1 MFPNKLHL
9 RPPKDDLFQIDTDF
23 LFKNPDP
30 TDSCYRI
37 KTEGNQNSSSNL
49 PKSSLINDWKAFFQ
63 NGAPQSQMNIKPIN
77 KKEEGLFLYREDKD
91 EKESE
96 KSLEVAKALFVNLK
110 NDLVNVFEDPNNS
123 NSNNNSNVN
132 GNVSGEYSAGK
143 MKTQRL
149 EIPSEKKTTQIKV
162 FTTHDHN
169 IEGPIVHKGKKEV
182 SAPYFPRKELMKKP
196 NLTIRIEK
204 TPEGLINNIANK
216 VRESKECHNITQLN
230 ESTKNKN
237 RKRFLFKEP
246 ETMNN
251 FSLNDMK
258 SFPKTTKNKETKQT
272 ETHNLFFKAVAQ
284 PTESLYPKNN
294 VPASTKHERIK
305 SLDFNSKK
313 RLIKGEDGDLLKK
326 LHYQKVDIMNNEE
339 VRFRIKEVLDS
350 KNPEKKADLMKGKK
364 KVIDADVT
372 YFKK

>member
-1 MFPNKLHL
+1 M
-9 RPPKDDLFQIDTDF
+9 
-23 LFKNPDP
+23 
-30 TDSCYRI
+30 
-37 KTEGNQNSSSNL
+37 
-49 PKSSLINDWKAFFQ
+49 
-63 NGAPQSQMNIKPIN
+63 
-77 KKEEGLFLYREDKD
+77 YREDKD

-110 NDLVNVFEDPNNS
+110 NDLVNVFDDPNNS
-123 NSNNNSNVN
+123 NSNNNSNAN

-162 FTTHDHN
+162 FTTHNHN
-169 IEGPIVHKGKKEV
+169 IEGPIIHKGI

-204 TPEGLINNIANK
+204 TPEGLINNIANR

-246 ETMNN
+246 EAMNN

-272 ETHNLFFKAVAQ
+272 ETHNLFFKAVTK
-284 PTESLYPKNN
+284 PSESLYPKSNI
-294 VPASTKHERIK
+294 PTSTKHERIK

-326 LHYQKVDIMNNEE
+326 LHYQKLDIMNNEE

>member
-1 MFPNKLHL
+1 M
-9 RPPKDDLFQIDTDF
+9 
-23 LFKNPDP
+23 
-30 TDSCYRI
+30 
-37 KTEGNQNSSSNL
+37 
-49 PKSSLINDWKAFFQ
+49 
-63 NGAPQSQMNIKPIN
+63 
-77 KKEEGLFLYREDKD
+77 YREDKD

-110 NDLVNVFEDPNNS
+110 NDLVNVFDDPNNS
-123 NSNNNSNVN
+123 NSNNNSNAN

-162 FTTHDHN
+162 FTTHNHN
-169 IEGPIVHKGKKEV
+169 IEGPRIHKEA

-237 RKRFLFKEP
+237 RKKFLFKEP
-246 ETMNN
+246 ETLNN

-272 ETHNLFFKAVAQ
+272 EMHNLFFKAVNK
-284 PTESLYPKNN
+284 PTESIYPKNN
-294 VPASTKHERIK
+294 NNVPTSTKHERIK

-364 KVIDADVT
+364 KFIDADVT